1 MAQKAAARAK
11 VEEEDQ
17 RAAAVRQQPIRRHLS
32 SAVETCHPLSRL
44 VIRFHL
50 LRNRPPPQFLA
61 GVFGK
66 DRGERVTHGVT
77 IVTVLVW
84 LLAEGGG
91 GGCRGGGGKGGARN
105 TGC

>member
-1 MAQKAAARAK
+1 MRAFFVAQKAAARAK
-11 VEEEDQ
+11 VEEDDQ
-17 RAAAVRQQPIRRHLS
+17 RAAAVRQQPICRHLS
-32 SAVETCHPLSRL
+32 SAVETCHPLSSAAK
-44 VIRFHL
+44 
-50 LRNRPPPQFLA
+50 PPPAPILA

-91 GGCRGGGGKGGARN
+91 GGCGGGGGKGGARN